1 VPNIYVKDPD
11 THTHTHTQLVDCSTR
26 PLKWRVKCRNS
37 AAMYVRFVATGRRRP
52 RELPCTAACL
62 VDYAVYLHCC
72 VWAHVNIAVVW
83 RGGAL
88 KRHKR

>member
-1 VPNIYVKDPD
+1 
-11 THTHTHTQLVDCSTR
+11 
-26 PLKWRVKCRNS
+26 
-37 AAMYVRFVATGRRRP
+37 MYVRFVATGRRRP

-83 RGGAL
+83 RGGGIEAPQTVNDIL
-88 KRHKR
+88 AHELTRIVRLERA